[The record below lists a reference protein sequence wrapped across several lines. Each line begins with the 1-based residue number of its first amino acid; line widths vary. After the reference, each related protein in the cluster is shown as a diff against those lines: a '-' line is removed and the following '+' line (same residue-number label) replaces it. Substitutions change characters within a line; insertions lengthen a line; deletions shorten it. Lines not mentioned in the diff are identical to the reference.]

1 MFRQYLDKISGVE
14 VYPMFSLMVF
24 FAFFVGLIW
33 YVAKANKAEM
43 DIISK
48 IPLNND
54 QPENL

>member
-24 FAFFVGLIW
+24 FTFFIGLIW
-33 YVAKANKAEM
+33 YVVKANKAEM

-48 IPLNND
+48 LPLNND
-54 QPENL
+54 KTENL